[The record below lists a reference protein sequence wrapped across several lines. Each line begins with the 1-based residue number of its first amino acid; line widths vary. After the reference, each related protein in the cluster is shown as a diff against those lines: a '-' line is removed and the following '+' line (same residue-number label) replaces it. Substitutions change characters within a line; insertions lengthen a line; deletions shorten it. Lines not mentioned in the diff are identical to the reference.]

1 MSSLEVSAAM
11 RRSLIFRSGMNAIEA
26 PRIHTVSP
34 ATFRRAGCIL
44 PTSLR
49 ALTNDWKRSD
59 HPFSAAAARALHE
72 ELVLCEPD
80 SREAWLIS
88 AAHDESRRRDSLAAF
103 ELAVS
108 EKLSSV
114 GRHASDV

>member
-1 MSSLEVSAAM
+1 M
-11 RRSLIFRSGMNAIEA
+11 RRSLILRSGMNAIEA
-26 PRIHTVSP
+26 PGIRTVSP
-34 ATFRRAGCIL
+34 ATSRRAGCIL

-49 ALTNDWKRSD
+49 ALINDSKRSD
-59 HPFSAAAARALHE
+59 LPFYDAAAHE
-72 ELVLCEPD
+72 ELVLCEAD

-114 GRHASDV
+114 GRHASDA